1 MGRQYSFGVGVETS
15 SKLNKKEEEGEEGGG
30 GGEINSISDDYELGA
45 IC

>member
-30 GGEINSISDDYELGA
+30 GQLSMKCTGTRRQHF
-45 IC
+45 